1 MSQWPT
7 EMRVLTLTPDDH
19 RIARLTAAAIAIAL
33 VESAVP
39 SPLPG
44 VKPGLANI
52 ITLLVLLRYDWAT
65 AAWVTLLRVFAVS
78 LLVGQFLA
86 PGFVLS
92 LAGATASLAVLCL
105 VRPLVQCMPGWFGPV
120 TLSILAAIA
129 HMLAQLLIV
138 RFWLVP
144 SPGVWVLAPVF
155 MGAALLFGTLNGL
168 IVAWLLS
175 GARASDPVPQ

>member
-1 MSQWPT
+1 
-7 EMRVLTLTPDDH
+7 
-19 RIARLTAAAIAIAL
+19 
-33 VESAVP
+33 
-39 SPLPG
+39 
-44 VKPGLANI
+44 
-52 ITLLVLLRYDWAT
+52 
-65 AAWVTLLRVFAVS
+65 
-78 LLVGQFLA
+78 
-86 PGFVLS
+86 
-92 LAGATASLAVLCL
+92 
-105 VRPLVQCMPGWFGPV
+105 MPGWFGPV